1 MFHLGFFRVA
11 ECLRPV
17 VYVVAAG
24 VVASLIGGMGV
35 QPAAPAKSPTPN
47 SSPAAQPASTAKK
60 IMPGSVVVLNKAQA
74 NGMLFAPGER
84 TAGVQFSVGDGP
96 HEVVLVGTRA
106 IVSNYGGPVAGQ
118 SLAVVD
124 LANPESTRTI
134 MLGDYRRPHGLALFK
149 DGKHVMVTAEV
160 NQSIIKVD
168 IESGTIV
175 KTWETGQQ
183 GSHMVLLSHDEK
195 SAYVTNVGSGSVTII
210 DLEREVSTENAKPG
224 WANPVS
230 IPTAPGAEGL
240 GLSPDGKE
248 LWVAN
253 NKSDSIS
260 IVDTAARKV
269 VATVPCA
276 KYPLRVTFTPD
287 GKQVLAAASA
297 SGEIVFYDAK
307 TRAEVSRVS
316 TTPGEGV
323 EIDPLVPEGPFK
335 GSSVPIGIIIEPDG
349 KHAFVACTATGTIA
363 KIDLAERKVV
373 EHLRTGKGP
382 DGIGL
387 VPR

>member
-1 MFHLGFFRVA
+1 MFHFGFFRAA
-11 ECLRPV
+11 ECLRPL

-35 QPAAPAKSPTPN
+35 QPGSSAKPPAAPTAL
-47 SSPAAQPASTAKK
+47 PAGTAKT
-60 IMPGSVVVLNKAQA
+60 ITPGSVVVLNKAQA

-84 TAGVQFSVGDGP
+84 AAGLEFSVGDGP
-96 HEVVLVGTRA
+96 HEVVLAGNRA

-124 LANPESTRTI
+124 LVNPESTRTI

-168 IESGTIV
+168 IEAGTIV

-183 GSHMVLLSHDEK
+183 GSHMVVLSHDERT
-195 SAYVTNVGSGSVTII
+195 AYVTNVGSGSVTII
-210 DLEREVSTENAKPG
+210 DLEAEMNPQKAKPG
-224 WANPVS
+224 WMNPVS

-269 VATVPCA
+269 VATVQCA

-287 GKQVLAAASA
+287 GKHVLAAASA
-297 SGEIVFYDAK
+297 SGEIIFYDAA
-307 TRAEVSRVS
+307 TRGEVARVS

-323 EIDPLVPEGPFK
+323 ESDPVVPEGPFK
-335 GSSVPIGIIIEPDG
+335 GSSVPIGIVIEPDG

-363 KIDLAERKVV
+363 KIDLATRTVV

-387 VPR
+387 VP